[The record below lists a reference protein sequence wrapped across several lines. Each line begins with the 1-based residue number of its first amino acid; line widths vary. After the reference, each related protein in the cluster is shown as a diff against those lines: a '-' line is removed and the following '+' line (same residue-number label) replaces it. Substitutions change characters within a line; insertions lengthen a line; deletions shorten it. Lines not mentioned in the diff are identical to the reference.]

1 MAAEIEQDGVGAQ
14 ILGPF
19 QRLSAFL
26 ADVRN
31 EMRKVNTPS
40 VKEVQAT
47 TMVVIIT
54 VIIFGLYFW
63 VMDNSIG
70 RGVEWLLSAGR

>member
-1 MAAEIEQDGVGAQ
+1 MAAEIEQVGVGAQ

-19 QRLSAFL
+19 QRLSTFL

-40 VKEVQAT
+40 MKEVQAT

-54 VIIFGLYFW
+54 VIIFGVYFW

>member
-1 MAAEIEQDGVGAQ
+1 MAAEIEPVGVGTQ

-40 VKEVQAT
+40 MKEVQAT

>member
-1 MAAEIEQDGVGAQ
+1 MAAEIEQNGVGAQ